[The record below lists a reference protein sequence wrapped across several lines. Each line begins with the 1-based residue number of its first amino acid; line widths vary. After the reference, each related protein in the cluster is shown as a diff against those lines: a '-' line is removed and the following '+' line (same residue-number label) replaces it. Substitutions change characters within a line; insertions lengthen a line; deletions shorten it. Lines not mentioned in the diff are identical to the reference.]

1 MPRRQF
7 ERLQDEPDDFDPD
20 QVDHIELTQ
29 TPTIN
34 TQRSHHHA
42 SAFSPVADRAGP
54 SPIRGEAQPRRSMHQ
69 VDMDLEWP
77 MIDIPQELRE
87 MRGED

>member
-1 MPRRQF
+1 
-7 ERLQDEPDDFDPD
+7 
-20 QVDHIELTQ
+20 
-29 TPTIN
+29 
-34 TQRSHHHA
+34 
-42 SAFSPVADRAGP
+42 VADRAGP

-87 MRGED
+87 MRGEDESNSRSNAQANAIKVKKKKKKKKKRGD